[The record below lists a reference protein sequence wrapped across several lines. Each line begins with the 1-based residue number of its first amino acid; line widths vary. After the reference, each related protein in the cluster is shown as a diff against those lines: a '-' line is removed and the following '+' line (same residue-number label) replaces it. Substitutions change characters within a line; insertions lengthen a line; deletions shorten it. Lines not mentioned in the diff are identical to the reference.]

1 MGAKR
6 AEHSLVIE
14 AEPSVCFDAITDY
27 ETFPEWQAAVK
38 DVEVLSRD
46 DDGRGRDVRFDI
58 DAKVRQVSYTL
69 RYSYEPPHL
78 ITWDYVEGD
87 VKSVDGEFVF
97 EDQRDGTTVATY
109 SLAIDPGVWLPGPVK
124 KILTDQVMKR
134 SVEDLKR
141 RVESDS

>member
-14 AEPSVCFDAITDY
+14 AEPATCFDTITQY

-46 DDGRGRDVRFDI
+46 REGRGRDVRFDI
-58 DAKVRQVSYTL
+58 DAKVRAVSYTL

-87 VKSVDGEFVF
+87 VKSVDGEYVF
-97 EDQRDGTTVATY
+97 EDRRDGTTLATY
-109 SLAIDPGVWLPGPVK
+109 SLAIDAGVWLPGPVK
-124 KILTDQVMKR
+124 TMLTDQVMKR

-141 RVESDS
+141 RVEANS

>member
-14 AEPSVCFDAITDY
+14 AEPGRCFDAITEY
-27 ETFPEWQAAVK
+27 ESFPEWQAAVK

-46 DDGRGRDVRFDI
+46 DDGRGRDVRFEI
-58 DAKVRQVSYTL
+58 DAKVREVSYTL
-69 RYSYEPPHL
+69 RYSYEEPHL
-78 ITWDYVEGD
+78 ITWDFVEGD

-97 EDQRDGTTVATY
+97 EDQRDGTTLATY

-124 KILTDQVMKR
+124 KVLTDQVMKR